1 MQSRTRCPRHAT
13 KHQVSKN
20 ATKYEVFKHV
30 TKHEVSKYMQPR
42 GHYATSIARHL
53 SMVTQQAIAPTKQL
67 QGLNMCDV
75 LSLVSYCTYDRASL
89 LYQTT

>member
-1 MQSRTRCPRHAT
+1 
-13 KHQVSKN
+13 
-20 ATKYEVFKHV
+20 
-30 TKHEVSKYMQPR
+30 MQPR